1 MGIVTKLFKV
11 FILYSIIAQVV
22 GGVAGAV
29 IMSVLGLGEQVGMA
43 VAGVLMLVI
52 WFVLIL
58 R

>member
-1 MGIVTKLFKV
+1 MGIVTKFLKV
-11 FILYSIIAQVV
+11 FVLYSLIAQLI

-29 IMSVLGLGEQVGMA
+29 IMSVLNLSSQVGMT

-52 WFVLIL
+52 WFILIF